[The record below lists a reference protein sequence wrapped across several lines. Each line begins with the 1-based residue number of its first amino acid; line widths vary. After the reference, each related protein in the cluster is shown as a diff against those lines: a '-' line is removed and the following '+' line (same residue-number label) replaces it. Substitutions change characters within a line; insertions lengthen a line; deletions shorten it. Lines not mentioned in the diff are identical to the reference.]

1 MIFDYN
7 EHKKP
12 VYNACVFV
20 PRYQRTTFS
29 LFSYYAYV
37 LWLTHCTT
45 RSNAIHTYLRLS
57 TLVCVSIRG
66 FQVHSQSLVRII
78 YRNVY
83 TRQNRC
89 IGLKYNQENYWFSF
103 TYWAGYC
110 PVLAWRMQRRPLA
123 RLGRPVFEDNGL
135 RSVSLVPSWHRV
147 NRTWP
152 EMRTDMLSRIE

>member
-1 MIFDYN
+1 MIFDYTN
-7 EHKKP
+7 TRNP
-12 VYNACVFV
+12 CTTRAC
-20 PRYQRTTFS
+20 
-29 LFSYYAYV
+29 SYLVTNDNV
-37 LWLTHCTT
+37 LSILVLCLRVTRLTHCTT

-78 YRNVY
+78 YRDVY

-89 IGLKYNQENYWFSF
+89 IGLKYDQENYWFSF
-103 TYWAGYC
+103 TYWAGCC

-147 NRTWP
+147 NRIWL
-152 EMRTDMLSRIE
+152 EMRTDMLS